1 MFIKRL
7 IVCRSYNLVVVEVV
21 VVVYEHVD
29 EVAEDRGVVEKYCL
43 TSLVSQSGF
52 HPGPNSFGKKRNAD
66 MKGPTASFLVL
77 STTKSWPV
85 LFACR
90 WPVADG

>member
-7 IVCRSYNLVVVEVV
+7 IVCISYNLVVVEVV

-43 TSLVSQSGF
+43 TSLV
-52 HPGPNSFGKKRNAD
+52 
-66 MKGPTASFLVL
+66 
-77 STTKSWPV
+77 
-85 LFACR
+85 
-90 WPVADG
+90 